1 MTGARDAERYL
12 VPGLVR
18 GVEVLRLFGPD
29 RRSITPPEMARE
41 LAIPRSTVFRIAQTL
56 EHLGLLDRDENG
68 SGYRLGAGL
77 LGLGFEYIA
86 SLDVTEIGRP
96 ELERLRDATG
106 CSAHMVVRAE
116 TEVIV
121 VLKAAGRSAFAGGLT
136 VGTRLPAHATVL
148 GRMMLADLDEK
159 ALRDLYRG
167 VRLKAY
173 SPQTPGSLEALKRL
187 LERDRARGWA
197 VSDSFFESG
206 ISSVAAPVR
215 DHTGRV
221 VAAVNITVAGDA
233 EVDETMVQAVT
244 GCAAQ
249 ISEALHYRPSAAVA
263 ANY

>member
-1 MTGARDAERYL
+1 MSGNRDSERYL

-18 GVEVLRLFGPD
+18 GVDILRLFGPD

-68 SGYRLGAGL
+68 TAYRLGAGL

-116 TEVIV
+116 TEAIV
-121 VLKAAGRSAFAGGLT
+121 VLKAAGRSAFAGSLT

-148 GRMMLADLDEK
+148 GRIMLADLDEK
-159 ALRDLYRG
+159 ALRGLYRG
-167 VRLKAY
+167 VKLKSY
-173 SPQTPGSLEALKRL
+173 SPQTPRTIEQLKDL
-187 LERDRARGWA
+187 LAGDRARGWA
-197 VSDSFFESG
+197 VSQSFFENG

-221 VAAVNITVAGDA
+221 IAAVNITVAGDN
-233 EVDETMVQAVT
+233 EVDEPMVRAVT
-244 GCAAQ
+244 DCASR
-249 ISEALHYRPSAAVA
+249 ISAALHYRSPAKAA